1 MLMMK
6 DNIDQVILQ
15 DKIKLLEKNASSLL
29 ERLKM
34 ARLDGDISENADFTS
49 IKEEYENSQ
58 KLIFS
63 LNYILRQKQ
72 YQPSQKLVVTY
83 CREKQEQT
91 MQLVDEWEADPT
103 QGKLSKTSPLGKTLA
118 EGEEGQKY
126 LVVTE
131 KTNYWIKI
139 IRKLIVNSK

>member
-1 MLMMK
+1 
-6 DNIDQVILQ
+6 
-15 DKIKLLEKNASSLL
+15 
-29 ERLKM
+29 
-34 ARLDGDISENADFTS
+34 
-49 IKEEYENSQ
+49 
-58 KLIFS
+58 
-63 LNYILRQKQ
+63 
-72 YQPSQKLVVTY
+72 
-83 CREKQEQT
+83 

>member
-91 MQLVDEWEADPT
+91 MQLVDE
-103 QGKLSKTSPLGKTLA
+103 
-118 EGEEGQKY
+118 
-126 LVVTE
+126 
-131 KTNYWIKI
+131 
-139 IRKLIVNSK
+139 